1 MNFLLRLPSELHSY
15 LSEIAKKKDVSM
27 NEYILNLIREDI
39 TEEYSNSQKI
49 EQRRVLTDISRMLN
63 KQNKAI
69 NELNIWH
76 EIHANMLKELLG
88 MGESNND

>member
-1 MNFLLRLPSELHSY
+1 MT
-15 LSEIAKKKDVSM
+15 D
-27 NEYILNLIREDI
+27 

-49 EQRRVLTDISRMLN
+49 EQRRVLTDVSRMLN

-76 EIHANMLKELLG
+76 EIHANSRSHLHIHAE
-88 MGESNND
+88 

>member
-1 MNFLLRLPSELHSY
+1 
-15 LSEIAKKKDVSM
+15 M

-49 EQRRVLTDISRMLN
+49 EQRRVLTDVSRMLN

>member
-49 EQRRVLTDISRMLN
+49 EQRRVLTDVSRMLN